1 MPIHPVYRTAAGLTN
16 ELRGV
21 LAKQGNVVLATID
34 DDGSPHLT
42 VVLFLL
48 DVQDRVQM
56 PTPHNTRKFKNLQ
69 KRPVAT
75 VFFYDQPGWTSAT
88 GSVELWT
95 GEQAAEANR
104 LNRERLLTEGGHET
118 IGRVLSAHEDT
129 TIVLTP
135 RRWLSWSSAATV
147 DKVRRLGGD
156 FEAHP
161 PESWFKDLG

>member
-1 MPIHPVYRTAAGLTN
+1 MPIDPVYRTAAGLTD
-16 ELRGV
+16 EIRSL
-21 LAKQGNVVLATID
+21 LAKQGNVILATVD

-42 VVLFLL
+42 ELLFLL
-48 DVQDRVQM
+48 DEQDRVQM

-75 VFFYDQPGWTSAT
+75 VFFYDQPGWTSASGT
-88 GSVELWT
+88 VELWT

-104 LNRERLLTEGGHET
+104 RNRERLLTEGGHET
-118 IGRVLSAHEDT
+118 IGRVLRAHEDS

-147 DKVRRLGGD
+147 DEVRRLGGD

-161 PESWFKDLG
+161 PETWFKDLG